1 MQKNIAYP
9 KVRLKDV
16 LGAFWRG
23 IKPQKL
29 RLFILLGSLILANIV
44 IIMVPI
50 FYKQFFDVIAAGG
63 DKNII
68 AGHLFL
74 IIVYVA
80 CLNGVF
86 WLLYR
91 VASLSN
97 NVYQPSTIANLKQQ
111 AYDYLMEHS
120 YSFFTNNFTGSLVQK
135 VNRFARAFERL
146 SDDLTWNLLPLVV
159 KVISFS

>member
-1 MQKNIAYP
+1 MQKIKIQKNIAYP

-97 NVYQPSTIANLKQQ
+97 NVYQPSTIAN
-111 AYDYLMEHS
+111 
-120 YSFFTNNFTGSLVQK
+120 
-135 VNRFARAFERL
+135 
-146 SDDLTWNLLPLVV
+146 
-159 KVISFS
+159 